1 MSCTKSAGARGPGLR
16 TFIVRA
22 TVASLLC
29 LPAALPAFADNGA
42 EYQLTIPSQPLRTA
56 LQDFA
61 RQSGIDVLVSSR
73 ITQSYDAPVLNG
85 RYTPAGALQ
94 ALLNGTGLIFRQ
106 LDDKTIEVQPPA
118 AAQLVRTAD
127 VQAPTPSGSP
137 VLAQNNANAAAQG
150 PAAPVAAGSE
160 ALPEVVVTGS
170 RIARQDFTSLSPIV
184 TVDSG
189 AVENRSEPGVVNAL
203 QQLPQ
208 FNVSGNSSNYSAAAN
223 PFPSATGAPP
233 GAATVD
239 LRGLGTNRTLV
250 LLDGRRAQ
258 PVSAGLV
265 IDLNTIPPEAV
276 ASVESITGGAAS
288 TYGADAIAGVVNIK
302 LKQNFQG
309 LQVDAQQG
317 LSQYGDA
324 ADTSIGAVMGGNF
337 VDNKG
342 NLMLVLDYQKS
353 GEANQTKRGWYQ
365 AGELAPGTPGGGL
378 GSAPNLTEFFYTA
391 GNLPTGAGTYANP
404 ATGTYIDQNGHLFNQ
419 YAPLTTGYSGP
430 LGLGTGYKINPD
442 GELGYNS
449 QIPNLQLPQT
459 RWSALATGHFNIT
472 DSITAYMQ
480 AQFSKTYVSAIGI
493 PSGLFSVWA
502 VTVPYGP
509 WDNPSSPNFGAP
521 PAGSTFNPVPQALAT
536 LLNSR
541 PTPGAPWTL
550 NGNTSYFGPYSTDT
564 TSNVYQLTTG
574 LKGEVPAFAF
584 SKDWTWDVYGST
596 GESNINAQLN
606 GFPTLNRLQALVS
619 ANLYGK
625 NFVNTAYP
633 ISVGGRCTSGLPI
646 FTATG
651 GTYPTG
657 TTASQDCN
665 QFADPSLNNVTTLEQ
680 NIYEGDL
687 QGSLLDMPFN
697 AGRLRFAVGADYR
710 AEKFTFEPDSGY
722 TALQFFPNVVQNIA
736 LPTGV
741 VGATGV
747 SEIYTEFSIPVVK
760 DLPFA
765 KSIEI
770 DPGIRFSDN
779 TESSPGQSVSG
790 GAGNVKTWKVLGNW
804 EMNDWVNF
812 RGGLEVANRAPN
824 IAELFTPLGGSAL
837 SVGADPCAVYI
848 GTTPSWGNAP
858 GNPNRYNLQQAC
870 QYLISRQG
878 GPASIMVPDPVST
891 STAPGNPANPY
902 TADNYQYNVFGP
914 SPVPFPFVLG
924 LNSGNAKLKSEVA
937 RTITGGFVVNSPF
950 KNAYTQRLRMSVDWY
965 QIQLNGAIGTPS
977 FTQVYQECLDAQ
989 YNKLIGSTPGTYTG
1003 AQLVAGNPYCAF
1015 VNREYA
1021 PAAFDFYG
1029 APRNYLSPYVN
1040 QGGIQSRGIDLEVD
1054 WGLRFGETDLFKA
1067 VPGGISVNI
1076 VANYLDRYAVSPF
1089 QGAAYINYTGTV
1101 TNNSYR
1107 DRVLSTFGY
1116 SVGPAS
1122 LGFRWQH
1129 LPAAGPDPGT
1139 PNQVG
1144 AANAYN
1150 EVDFFASWALT
1161 EYLTL
1166 RGGVDNLMN
1175 AWPVWVGANASTTA
1189 VGSTNSNYDT
1199 VGRRFYLGVKAKL

>member
-1 MSCTKSAGARGPGLR
+1 MSSTNNVGARSPGLR
-16 TFIVRA
+16 TFLVRA

-29 LPAALPAFADNGA
+29 LPAALPVFADSAA
-42 EYQLTIPSQPLRTA
+42 EYQLAIPSQPLRTA

-94 ALLNGTGLIFRQ
+94 TLLNGTGLIFRV
-106 LDDKTIEVQPPA
+106 LDDRTIEVQPAQPA
-118 AAQLVRTAD
+118 QFVRTAD
-127 VQAPTPSGSP
+127 APGQAASGGSNL
-137 VLAQNNANAAAQG
+137 LAQNNANAVAQG
-150 PAAPVAAGSE
+150 PAAPATSSSE

-189 AVENRSEPGVVNAL
+189 AVENRSEPSVANAL

-208 FNVSGNSSNYSAAAN
+208 FNVSGNSSNLSLASN
-223 PFPSATGAPP
+223 PFPSATAAPP

-258 PVSAGLV
+258 PVDAELV

-276 ASVESITGGAAS
+276 ASVETITGGAAS

-309 LQVDAQQG
+309 LQIDAQQG
-317 LSQYGDA
+317 LSQYSDA
-324 ADTSIGAVMGGNF
+324 ATTSIGAVMGGNF
-337 VDNKG
+337 GDNKG
-342 NLMLVLDYQKS
+342 NVMLVLDYEKV
-353 GEANQTKRGWYQ
+353 GEANQTKRGWFQ
-365 AGELAPGTPGGGL
+365 AGELAPGTPGGAL
-378 GSAPNLTEFFYTA
+378 GSAPNLTELFYSA
-391 GNLPTGAGTYANP
+391 GNVPTGAGAYPTP

-419 YAPLTTGYSGP
+419 YAPLATGYSGP

-459 RWSALATGHFNIT
+459 RWAALATGHYNIT

-480 AQFSKTYVSAIGI
+480 AQFSKTYVSAIGV

-509 WDNPSSPNFGAP
+509 YDDPSSPTFGAP
-521 PAGSTFNPVPQALAT
+521 PPGSTFNPVPAALAT

-574 LKGEVPAFAF
+574 LKGEIPVFTF
-584 SKDWTWDVYGST
+584 TKDWTWDVYGST
-596 GESNINAQLN
+596 GESNINSQLN
-606 GFPTLNRLQALVS
+606 GFPTLNRLQALFS
-619 ANLYGK
+619 ANLYGQ

-633 ISVGGRCTSGLPI
+633 ISVGGTCSSGLPI

-657 TTASQDCN
+657 TLASQNCN
-665 QFADPSLNNVTTLEQ
+665 QFADPPLNNVTTIEQ

-687 QGSLLDMPFN
+687 QGSLIDMPFN
-697 AGRLRFAVGADYR
+697 AGRLRFALGADYR
-710 AEKFTFEPDSGY
+710 AEKFSYEPDSGY
-722 TALQFFPNVVQNIA
+722 TALQFFPNIVQNIA

-741 VGATGV
+741 VGSTGV

-779 TESSPGQSVSG
+779 TEASPGQTVSG

-804 EMNDWVNF
+804 VVNDWVNF

-837 SVGADPCAVYI
+837 SGGADPCAVYI
-848 GTTPSWGNAP
+848 GTTPSYGNVP
-858 GNPNRYNLQQAC
+858 GNPNRYNVQAAC
-870 QYLISRQG
+870 EYLIQRG
-878 GPASIMVPDPVST
+878 GAPASVAAALMT
-891 STAPGNPANPY
+891 PGGSAN
-902 TADNYQYNVFGP
+902 NYQYNVFGP
-914 SPVPFPFVLG
+914 SPAPFPFVLG
-924 LNSGNAKLKSEVA
+924 LNSGNANLKSEVA
-937 RTITGGFVVNSPF
+937 RTITGGFVLNSPF
-950 KNAYTQRLRMSVDWY
+950 QNPFTQRLRMSVDWY
-965 QIQLNGAIGTPS
+965 QIQVNGAIGTPS
-977 FTQVYQECLDAQ
+977 FGQVYQECLDAQ

-1015 VNREYA
+1015 INREYA

-1040 QGGIQSRGIDLEVD
+1040 QGGIQSRGIDLELD
-1054 WGLRFGETDLFKA
+1054 WGLRFGETDLFRS

-1089 QGAAYINYTGTV
+1089 QGAAYINYTGTI

-1129 LPAAGPDPGT
+1129 LPAAGPDPSTPGT
-1139 PNQVG
+1139 QG

-1150 EVDFFASWALT
+1150 EVDFFTSYALT
-1161 EYLTL
+1161 DSLTL
-1166 RGGVDNLMN
+1166 RGGIDNLMN

-1189 VGSTNSNYDT
+1189 IGQTDANYDT
-1199 VGRRFYLGVKAKL
+1199 IGRRFYLGVKAKL

>member
-1 MSCTKSAGARGPGLR
+1 MASVLSLPSLGALAQDAGQ
-16 TFIVRA
+16 
-22 TVASLLC
+22 
-29 LPAALPAFADNGA
+29 
-42 EYQLTIPSQPLRTA
+42 YQLAIPSQSLRTA
-56 LQDFA
+56 LQDFS

-73 ITQSYDAPVLNG
+73 ITQAYEAPGLDG
-85 RYTPAGALQ
+85 RYSPASALR
-94 ALLNGTGLIFRQ
+94 ALLQGTGLEFQQ
-106 LDDKTIEVQPPA
+106 LDVKTIEVRPA
-118 AAQLVRTAD
+118 RPAELLRTLAQNTAEA
-127 VQAPTPSGSP
+127 VAQAPTTTTTPDTS
-137 VLAQNNANAAAQG
+137 
-150 PAAPVAAGSE
+150 AAGSDNN

-184 TVDSG
+184 TVDTG
-189 AVENRSEPGVVNAL
+189 AVENRSEPSVVGAL

-208 FNVSGNSSNYSAAAN
+208 FNVSGNSSNLSAASN

-258 PVSAGLV
+258 PVDAQLV

-276 ASVESITGGAAS
+276 GSVETITGGAAS
-288 TYGADAIAGVVNIK
+288 TYGADAISGVVNIK

-324 ADTSIGAVMGGNF
+324 ATTSVGAVLGGNF
-337 VDNKG
+337 ADNKG
-342 NLMLVLDYQKS
+342 NAMLVLDYEKV

-365 AGELAPGTPGGGL
+365 AGELAPGTPGGAL
-378 GSAPNLTEFFYTA
+378 GSAPGLTEFLYTA
-391 GNLPTGAGTYANP
+391 GNLPTGVGAYPTP

-419 YAPLTTGYSGP
+419 YAPLTSGYSGP

-449 QIPNLQLPQT
+449 QIPDLQLPQT
-459 RWSALATGHFNIT
+459 RWEALATAHYNIN
-472 DSITAYMQ
+472 DFITAYMQ
-480 AQFSKTYVSAIGI
+480 AQFSKTYVSAIGV
-493 PSGLFSVWA
+493 PSGLFSVWSI
-502 VTVPYGP
+502 TVPYGQ
-509 WDNPSSPNFGAP
+509 WDNPSSPNFGSP
-521 PAGSTFNPVPQALAT
+521 PAGSTFNPVPQDLAN

-541 PTPGAPWTL
+541 PNPNAAWTL
-550 NGNTSYFGPYSTDT
+550 NGNSSYFGPYSTNT

-574 LKGEVPAFAF
+574 LKGEIPAFTF
-584 SKDWTWDVYGST
+584 TKDWTWDVYGST
-596 GESNINAQLN
+596 GESNIDAQLN
-606 GFPTLNRLQALVS
+606 GFPTLNRLQTLYS
-619 ANLYGK
+619 ANLYGQ
-625 NFVNTAYP
+625 NWTNTAYP
-633 ISVGGRCTSGLPI
+633 ISVGGSCTSGLPI

-651 GTYPTG
+651 GVYPANA
-657 TTASQDCN
+657 TASANCN
-665 QFADPSLNNVTTLEQ
+665 QYADPALNNVTTIEQ

-687 QGSLLDMPFN
+687 QGSLIDMPFN
-697 AGRLRFAVGADYR
+697 AGRLRFALGADYR
-710 AEKFTFEPDSGY
+710 AEKFGFTPDSGY
-722 TALQFFPNVVQNIA
+722 TALQSFPNIVQNIA
-736 LPTGV
+736 LPTAV

-747 SEIYTEFSIPVVK
+747 SEVYTEFSIPVVK

-770 DPGIRFSDN
+770 DPGIRFSDY
-779 TESSPGQSVSG
+779 TESSPGQSISG
-790 GAGNVKTWKVLGNW
+790 GAGDVKTWKVLGNW
-804 EMNDWVNF
+804 VVTDWVNF

-837 SVGADPCAVYI
+837 AVGADPCAVYP
-848 GTTPSWGNAP
+848 GTTQAYGNIAS
-858 GNPNRYNLQQAC
+858 NPNRYNVQAAC
-870 QYLISRQG
+870 QYLMERG
-878 GPASIMVPDPVST
+878 GMPAAQAAALMT
-891 STAPGNPANPY
+891 PGGSGN
-902 TADNYQYNVFGP
+902 NYQYNVFGP

-924 LNSGNAKLKSEVA
+924 LNSGNPNLKSETA
-937 RTITGGFVVNSPF
+937 RTITAGFVLNSPF
-950 KNAYTQRLRMSVDWY
+950 KTAYTERLRLSVDWY

-977 FTQVYQECLDAQ
+977 FGQVYQECLDAQ
-989 YNKLIGSTPGTYTG
+989 YNKLMGSAPGTYTG

-1015 VNREYA
+1015 INREYA

-1040 QGGIQSRGIDLEVD
+1040 QGGIQSRGIDLELD
-1054 WGLRFGETDLFKA
+1054 WGLRFSDSDLLRA
-1067 VPGGISVNI
+1067 VPGGISINI

-1089 QGAAYINYTGTV
+1089 QGAPYINYTGTI

-1116 SVGPAS
+1116 SIGPAN

-1129 LPAAGPDPGT
+1129 LPAAGPDPST

-1150 EVDFFASWALT
+1150 EVDFFASYALT
-1161 EYLTL
+1161 DALTL
-1166 RGGVDNLMN
+1166 RGGIDNLMN
-1175 AWPVWVGANASTTA
+1175 AWPVWIGANASTTA
-1189 VGSTNSNYDT
+1189 IGSTDANYDT
-1199 VGRRFYLGVKAKL
+1199 IGRRFYLGVKAKL